1 MLSTIILNLVGAF
14 IIIGGAV
21 FGILWYLRHTKVEH
35 DDSIDAIPTINK
47 TSIQDLVMLSA
58 RSIGAY
64 LRQDFSN
71 QNLSELDYNNKLAA
85 KKRLRN
91 SISQATYGDPESKAI
106 ILEYI
111 KSIITTNAEL
121 RISEGNIDDYIP
133 FESPDRLKPQDKFL
147 ILLSGYKRAYGSKGF
162 DQMFKESGWAGTDT
176 VEKATDITDEMV
188 IDFYN
193 KALDFEYCTRHDI
206 TTGLTQFTY
215 DEKLDYLSQEILQN
229 MYCLGVPDRLFEM
242 DIDEIDIGVSGIPSG
257 SFQIGTAVKNFKF
270 SYDAIWVM
278 YHGYNIHLS
287 VLSCGSEEE
296 LERICDNAYKYN
308 APHVL
313 SEKEGYVVSSMKNG
327 SRVVVVRP
335 KLSDKYALFVRKFDS
350 APSVAPEKLIKG
362 PGSEMVRI
370 MSEWFVRG
378 ERNIAITG
386 QQATGKTTMLKSF
399 IGWIENL
406 NIRVQELAA
415 ELNLSFT
422 YPEKNI
428 VALQETD
435 TVDAQA
441 GLNVQKKMNGAVNII
456 GEVANAIQAS
466 HIIQTAN
473 VASRFALFTH
483 HAKSSAALVNMIA
496 LNLLQIGLYKEKRD
510 AVEISAQTLNINIHL
525 ENTDS
530 YRHIEYIDEIIPVT
544 DELYYS
550 QKMEKDEQL
559 TPENY
564 TEQMHWLDARDYYIR
579 QTDRHLFEV
588 NNLIK
593 WNRIPGDKDP
603 THGFYTLEHMPSEE
617 TLYAMRNVL
626 TTPDLKERFDNDMN
640 RLQEI
645 DKQIR
650 EEYKEYIA

>member
-1 MLSTIILNLVGAF
+1 MLETIIFNLIGAF
-14 IIIGGAV
+14 IIIGGILFAV
-21 FGILWYLRHTKVEH
+21 IWYLKHTKVEY
-35 DDSIDAIPTINK
+35 DDGVDAMPVINK
-47 TSIQDLVMLSA
+47 TSTQDLVLLCI

-64 LRQDFSN
+64 LRQDFAN
-71 QNLSELDYNNKLAA
+71 QNLSEVDFNNKVAA

-91 SISQATYGDPESKAI
+91 AIAQATYGDPESKAI
-106 ILEYI
+106 IREYI

-121 RISEGNIDDYIP
+121 RVSEGNIEDYIP
-133 FESPDRLKPQDKFL
+133 FSSPDALKPQDKFL
-147 ILLSGYKRAYGSKGF
+147 LLLAGYQRSYGAGAM
-162 DQMFKESGWAGTDT
+162 DQMFKEAGWAASMTT
-176 VEKATDITDEMV
+176 NITDEMAV
-188 IDFYN
+188 ELYN
-193 KALDFEYCTRHDI
+193 HALDYDFCNHNGI
-206 TTGLTQFTY
+206 TTGLLDFTY
-215 DEKLDYLSQEILQN
+215 DEKLDFLSQTILQN
-229 MYCLGVPDRLFEM
+229 MYGLGVPDRLFEM

-257 SFQIGTAVKNFKF
+257 SFQIGSFLKNAKHSF
-270 SYDAIWVM
+270 DAIWIM
-278 YHGYNIHLS
+278 YHGYNVHLS

-313 SEKEGYVVSSMKNG
+313 SEKEGYVISSMKNG

-350 APSVAPEKLIKG
+350 APSVAPEKLIVG

-406 NIRVQELAA
+406 NIRVQEIAA

-435 TVDAQA
+435 TVDAQE

-473 VASRFALFTH
+473 VASRFAMFTH

-544 DELYYS
+544 DEKYYS
-550 QKMEKDEQL
+550 EKLEEKGAL
-559 TPENY
+559 KPEDY
-564 TEQMHWLDARDYYIR
+564 TEQMHWLDARDYYTRI
-579 QTDRHLFEV
+579 TDRHLFEV
-588 NNLIK
+588 NNLLK

-603 THGFYTLEHMPSEE
+603 RHGFYTLEHMPSDEM
-617 TLYAMRNVL
+617 LYAMRNIL
-626 TTPDLKERFDNDMN
+626 TTPQLKEKFDQDM
-640 RLQEI
+640 LKIQEI
-645 DKQIR
+645 DQQIR
-650 EEYKEYIA
+650 EEYKQYIA